1 MGGARVSFRIGIDV
15 GGTNTDAVLIAGGN
29 VRAWAKHATTED
41 VTSGI
46 MSALNEVLPEADHDA
61 IEAIMIGTTHFT
73 NAVVQRKELAPIAVI
88 RLGAPATE
96 SVPPLVD
103 WPVDLAGMVLGHYEI
118 LPGGHEFDGGEL
130 SALDPAALRAA
141 ARDISRKGLRSVAV
155 SAVFS
160 PINFESEDAAASI
173 LAAEFP
179 DAEITLSHDVGR
191 LGLIERENA
200 TALNAALL
208 PLGRRIIAAFE
219 RAVSERGL
227 NARVYLTQNDGTL
240 MNARYAARYPV
251 LTFASGPSNS
261 MRGAAYLSGISDG
274 FVIDIGG
281 TTTDVGA
288 LVRGF
293 PRPAG
298 LGVDIGGVR
307 TNFRM
312 PDVLSIG
319 LGGGSIVSRDPV
331 RVGPHSVGFRITEHA
346 LVFGGDTITA
356 TDVAVAAGRGAV
368 GDADKVGEIDA
379 ELCRSALHEID
390 HTLDAAVDRM
400 RTRADRLP
408 VVLVG
413 GGAFLAGEI
422 TSAGEIVSPP
432 HAAVANAVGAAI
444 AQVSGE
450 VDRVVDLERQTRE
463 EALLGCRAEAVRQA
477 ELAGARAGS
486 ATIVDEEEIPL
497 AYLPSNASRVRMKAV
512 GDASV

>member
-1 MGGARVSFRIGIDV
+1 LKGRIGIDV
-15 GGTNTDAVLIAGGN
+15 GGTNTDAVLISGGE
-29 VRAWAKHATTED
+29 VRAWAKHPTTED

-46 MSALNEVLPEADHDA
+46 MSALADVLAEAADHNV
-61 IEAIMIGTTHFT
+61 EAIMIGTTHFT
-73 NAVVQRKELAPIAVI
+73 NAVVQRKDLGPIAVI

-96 SVPPLVD
+96 SVPPLID
-103 WPVDLAGMVLGHYEI
+103 WPEDLADTVLGHYEI
-118 LPGGHEFDGGEL
+118 LAGGNEFDGSEL
-130 SALDPAALRAA
+130 SALDPSELRRAA
-141 ARDISRKGLRSVAV
+141 RRIDRKGLRAVAV

-160 PINFESEDAAASI
+160 PISFDSEDAAASL
-173 LAAEFP
+173 LASELP
-179 DAEITLSHDVGR
+179 GAEITVSHEVGR
-191 LGLIERENA
+191 LGLVERENA

-208 PLGRRIIAAFE
+208 PLGRRIVAAFE
-219 RAVSERGL
+219 QAVAEK
-227 NARVYLTQNDGTL
+227 NVDARVYLTQNDGTL

-261 MRGAAYLSGISDG
+261 MRGAAYLSGIEDG
-274 FVIDIGG
+274 FVVDIGG

-293 PRPAG
+293 PRPAA
-298 LGVDIGGVR
+298 LGVEIGSVR

-319 LGGGSIVSRDPV
+319 LGGGSIVRRDPV
-331 RVGPHSVGFRITEHA
+331 RVGPESVGFRITEAA
-346 LVFGGDTITA
+346 LVFGGDTMTA
-356 TDVAVAAGRGAV
+356 SDVAVADERGVV
-368 GDADKVGEIDA
+368 GDARKVRDIDFG
-379 ELCRSALHEID
+379 LCSSALEAID
-390 HTLDAAVDRM
+390 NSLDSAVDRM

-422 TSAGEIVSPP
+422 SSAADIVSPP

-450 VDRVVDLERQTRE
+450 VDRVVDLGRQTRD
-463 EALLGCRAEAVRQA
+463 EALSECRAEAVSQA
-477 ELAGARAGS
+477 ELAGARPGS

-497 AYLPSNASRVRMKAV
+497 AYLPSSASRVRIKAV

>member
-1 MGGARVSFRIGIDV
+1 MGAAGVSRIGIDV
-15 GGTNTDAVLIAGGN
+15 GGTNTDAVLIDGGD
-29 VRAWAKHATTED
+29 VRAWAKRSTTQD

-46 MSALNEVLPEADHDA
+46 MSALNDVLAEAHDDP
-61 IEAIMIGTTHFT
+61 IQAIMIGTTHFT
-73 NAVVQRKELAPIAVI
+73 NAVVQRRELAPIAVI

-96 SVPPLVD
+96 SLPPLVD
-103 WPVDLAGMVLGHYEI
+103 WPDDLAAMVLGHYEI
-118 LPGGHEFDGGEL
+118 LPGGHEFDGREL
-130 SALDPAALRAA
+130 SPLDPAALRAA
-141 ARDISRKGLRSVAV
+141 ARRIKEKGLRTVAV

-160 PINFESEDAAASI
+160 PIDTGSEERAAAI
-173 LAAEFP
+173 LADELPGA
-179 DAEITLSHDVGR
+179 DITMSHKVGR

-208 PLGRRIIAAFE
+208 PLGRRIVAAFQH
-219 RAVSERGL
+219 AVAERGL
-227 NARVYLTQNDGTL
+227 TARVYLTQNDGTL
-240 MNARYAARYPV
+240 MNAEYAARYPV

-261 MRGAAYLSGISDG
+261 MRGAAYLSGVEDG
-274 FVIDIGG
+274 FVVDIGG

-293 PRPAG
+293 PRPAAP
-298 LGVDIGGVR
+298 GVDIGGVR

-319 LGGGSIVSRDPV
+319 LGGGSLVRRDPI
-331 RVGPHSVGFRITEHA
+331 RVGPDSVGFRITEKA

-356 TDVAVAAGRGAV
+356 TDVGVAAGRGAI
-368 GDADKVGEIDA
+368 GDPDSVRAVDALFSRAALEEIDRA
-379 ELCRSALHEID
+379 
-390 HTLDAAVDRM
+390 LDAAVDRM

-413 GGAFLAGEI
+413 GGAFLADEI
-422 TSAGEIVSPP
+422 SGSDKIVSPP

-450 VDRVVDLERQTRE
+450 VDRVVDLEQQTRDQ
-463 EALLGCRAEAVRQA
+463 ALLDCRAEAVMQA
-477 ELAGARAGS
+477 ELAGAEPGT

-497 AYLPSNASRVRMKAV
+497 AYLPSSASRIRMKAV
-512 GDASV
+512 GDARV

>member
-1 MGGARVSFRIGIDV
+1 VSRIGIDV
-15 GGTNTDAVLIAGGN
+15 GGTNTDAVLISGGG
-29 VRAWAKHATTED
+29 VRAWVKHQTTED

-46 MSALNEVLPEADHDA
+46 ESALNDVLSEGQANDV
-61 IEAIMIGTTHFT
+61 EAIMIGTTHFT
-73 NAVVQRKELAPIAVI
+73 NAVVQRTELAPIAVI

-103 WPVDLAGMVLGHYEI
+103 WPNDLATQVLGHSEI
-118 LPGGHEFDGGEL
+118 LPGGNEFDGSPL

-141 ARDISRKGLRSVAV
+141 ARRIRKQGLRSVAV
-155 SAVFS
+155 TGVFS
-160 PINFESEDAAASI
+160 PINFGSEDAAASI
-173 LAAEFP
+173 LTDELP
-179 DAEITLSHDVGR
+179 DAEITVSHDVGR

-208 PLGRRIIAAFE
+208 PLGRRIVAAFE
-219 RAVSERGL
+219 HAVAERGVD
-227 NARVYLTQNDGTL
+227 ARVYLTQNDGTL
-240 MNARYAARYPV
+240 MNAHFAARYPV

-261 MRGAAYLSGISDG
+261 MRGAAYLSGIQDG
-274 FVIDIGG
+274 FVVDIGG

-293 PRPAG
+293 PRPAAPS
-298 LGVDIGGVR
+298 VEVGGVR

-319 LGGGSIVSRDPV
+319 LGGGSIVRRDPM
-331 RVGPHSVGFRITEHA
+331 RVGPDSVGFRLTEMA

-368 GDADKVGEIDA
+368 GDVERARRLDGALGRPALENID
-379 ELCRSALHEID
+379 RM
-390 HTLDAAVDRM
+390 LDAAVDRM

-422 TSAGEIVSPP
+422 GSAGDIVSPA

-463 EALLGCRAEAVRQA
+463 EALRGCRAEAIRQA
-477 ELAGARAGS
+477 ELAGARPGS
-486 ATIVDEEEIPL
+486 TSIVDEEEIPL
-497 AYLPSNASRVRMKAV
+497 AYLPSSASRFRMKAV